1 MSQDSTSVRD
11 ARFQEL
17 NTLLHSVTPEIF
29 DPFQIYRSYYESDG
43 LPIEVDIFV
52 PKKNPQRKVR
62 PVLVRIHGGFLVSP
76 NILYRKAS
84 LNHDHQI
91 TGSSLFPAW
100 FSKWILDF
108 AELHDAIIISPNY
121 RLLPEVKGVDIL
133 RDMQNFWAWIQ
144 AERPQQHLSSIG
156 RSDIVLD
163 ISQMLLVG
171 ESAGILTSKYP

>member
-1 MSQDSTSVRD
+1 MSQDSTSMRD
-11 ARFQEL
+11 ERFQEL
-17 NTLLHSVTPEIF
+17 NALLHSVTPKIF
-29 DPFQIYRSYYESDG
+29 DAFQIYRSYYESDG
-43 LPIEVDIFV
+43 LPIEVDVIV

-76 NILYRKAS
+76 HTLHRKAS

-133 RDMQNFWAWIQ
+133 RDMQKFWTWIR
-144 AERPQQHLSSIG
+144 AGKPQKHLCSIG

-163 ISQMLLVG
+163 MSQMLLVG
-171 ESAGILTSKYP
+171 ESAGI